1 MKIKKLR
8 FFLLLLICIAI
19 FTACQKTA
27 DTNENI
33 PENESQ
39 SDGRTEIAGDSTAHS
54 ESGLSES
61 GPSEATQ
68 PESEPSEPTEQE
80 SPEEKLLA
88 EQKEMYDLSIEG
100 LDDLLTENRGQTQ
113 AEDSYLE
120 TIGSIYLF
128 SQSYSGCL
136 QADHNENGTN
146 VFQIVM
152 TDEDTEEKQRYECRL
167 LSDGSLW
174 FTYQTESAC
183 GRDLPDYIVNEDVL
197 RYSRVDYVYDN
208 GEKDLEKEKERYRQN
223 AEQSMTE
230 KTGGEVQ
237 EFWCCPDNLY
247 RIDRD
252 ENIFVDVTA
261 EKESCIADFL
271 WEQSRR
277 IDCQLAVSE
286 DSLEVVEKYKPAGY
300 SLLWG
305 QNSWD
310 DIAVCDLNHDGR
322 MDYVVVLYPDDYE
335 EIRRYED
342 FSPYEKSSQ
351 YYAACFWLLLSSED
365 GGYEQIGLSDSI
377 EYWEDALV
385 LAEVIFVDEG
395 ILQLEY
401 FIGRSPFTNAQLRF
415 QYDEE
420 QKNFY
425 ILSSCYRDSFDDSLL
440 IGDVEN
446 YGRTSMISY
455 FAWRQN
461 YCEGNWQSV
470 EDALM
475 WDGTMLGYYSDSFQ
489 YRCEN
494 LMEEHLINSRIWEKE
509 YELIRTLKRY
519 YPGRELDVHMIADPV
534 FYNQRLVS
542 GQVELYGHEGYDRI
556 IMPIMVD
563 KQNGEYV
570 TVTGLIEKEDFR
582 QVFAGWSDDA
592 LFYNSITAEE
602 KARCEDAI
610 ERGWDMADTTDSYF
624 GEKEEILFLQMVQ
637 EGVQIGVWSKT
648 DEQMEY
654 YIIEK
659 EYFWGMEIW
668 EYLMPDMRQQ
678 GWAGGTNTN

>member
-19 FTACQKTA
+19 FTACQKNA

-39 SDGRTEIAGDSTAHS
+39 SDGRTEDAGDSAVHS
-54 ESGLSES
+54 ELGQLES
-61 GPSEATQ
+61 GPSEPTQ
-68 PESEPSEPTEQE
+68 PESAPSEPTGQA
-80 SPEEKLLA
+80 SPEEKLLV
-88 EQKEMYDLSIEG
+88 EQKEMYALSIEG
-100 LDDLLTENRGQTQ
+100 LDDLLTENRGQAQ

-136 QADHNENGTN
+136 QADYNENGTN

-152 TDEDTEEKQRYECRL
+152 TDEGTEEKQRYECRL

-174 FTYQTESAC
+174 FTYRTESAC
-183 GRDLPDYIVNEDVL
+183 EKDLPDYIVNEDVL
-197 RYSRVDYVYDN
+197 RYSRVDYVYDD
-208 GEKDLEKEKERYRQN
+208 GETDLEEEKKRRRQV

-247 RIDRD
+247 RIDRG
-252 ENIFVDVTA
+252 EKLFVDVTA
-261 EKESCIADFL
+261 EKENCIADFL
-271 WEQSRR
+271 WEQLRR

-286 DSLEVVEKYKPAGY
+286 ASLEAVEKYKPTGY

-322 MDYVVVLYPDDYE
+322 MDYVAVLYPDDYE
-335 EIRRYED
+335 EMRKYED

-351 YYAACFWLLLSSED
+351 YYAACFWLLLSSEE
-365 GGYEQIGLSDSI
+365 GGYEQIGLSNSI

-385 LAEVIFVDEG
+385 LVEVIFVDEG

-425 ILSSCYRDSFDDSLL
+425 ILSSCYRDGFDDSLL

-455 FAWRQN
+455 FTWRQN

-470 EDALM
+470 DDALM

-494 LMEEHLINSRIWEKE
+494 LMEEHLINSRLWEKE
-509 YELIRTLKRY
+509 YELLQTLKRH
-519 YPGRELDVHMIADPV
+519 YPDRELDVHMVTDPT

-542 GQVELYGHEGYDRI
+542 GQVELYGYEGYDRT

-563 KQNGEYV
+563 KQSGEYV

-582 QVFAGWSDDA
+582 RIFDDWSDDE
-592 LFYNSITAEE
+592 LLYHNITAEE

-610 ERGWDMADTTDSYF
+610 ERGWDTADTTDSYF
-624 GEKEEILFLQMVQ
+624 GKKEEILFLQIVQ
-637 EGVQIGVWSKT
+637 EGVRIGVWSKT

-659 EYFWGMEIW
+659 EYFWGTEIW
-668 EYLMPDMRQQ
+668 EYLMPNVQRQIHY
-678 GWAGGTNTN
+678 

>member
-1 MKIKKLR
+1 
-8 FFLLLLICIAI
+8 
-19 FTACQKTA
+19 
-27 DTNENI
+27 
-33 PENESQ
+33 
-39 SDGRTEIAGDSTAHS
+39 
-54 ESGLSES
+54 
-61 GPSEATQ
+61 
-68 PESEPSEPTEQE
+68 
-80 SPEEKLLA
+80 
-88 EQKEMYDLSIEG
+88 
-100 LDDLLTENRGQTQ
+100 
-113 AEDSYLE
+113 
-120 TIGSIYLF
+120 
-128 SQSYSGCL
+128 
-136 QADHNENGTN
+136 
-146 VFQIVM
+146 
-152 TDEDTEEKQRYECRL
+152 
-167 LSDGSLW
+167 
-174 FTYQTESAC
+174 
-183 GRDLPDYIVNEDVL
+183 
-197 RYSRVDYVYDN
+197 
-208 GEKDLEKEKERYRQN
+208 
-223 AEQSMTE
+223 
-230 KTGGEVQ
+230 
-237 EFWCCPDNLY
+237 
-247 RIDRD
+247 
-252 ENIFVDVTA
+252 
-261 EKESCIADFL
+261 
-271 WEQSRR
+271 
-277 IDCQLAVSE
+277 
-286 DSLEVVEKYKPAGY
+286 
-300 SLLWG
+300 
-305 QNSWD
+305 
-310 DIAVCDLNHDGR
+310 
-322 MDYVVVLYPDDYE
+322 
-335 EIRRYED
+335 
-342 FSPYEKSSQ
+342 
-351 YYAACFWLLLSSED
+351 
-365 GGYEQIGLSDSI
+365 
-377 EYWEDALV
+377 
-385 LAEVIFVDEG
+385 
-395 ILQLEY
+395 
-401 FIGRSPFTNAQLRF
+401 
-415 QYDEE
+415 
-420 QKNFY
+420 
-425 ILSSCYRDSFDDSLL
+425 
-440 IGDVEN
+440 
-446 YGRTSMISY
+446 MISY

-470 EDALM
+470 EDALL